1 MPVVGRRTSR
11 HGLRLVEMTDSIN
24 PSAHLAGCEKP
35 ARRPGEAFNL

>member
-11 HGLRLVEMTDSIN
+11 HGLRLVEMTDIVI
-24 PSAHLAGCEKP
+24 PPAHLAGCEKP